1 MKKTGYLLLLV
12 STITFAQNTNPDL
25 KRNLDSLAVRNAED
39 ILFHAKKQLVSSNF
53 ALQQQSEITRNT
65 QELIRN
71 TLNFNNLLKNDLTVA
86 DHPLYAQPYQNTAN
100 QGLQTLFH
108 IPVYQ
113 SK

>member
-12 STITFAQNTNPDL
+12 STITFAQNTDPDL
-25 KRNLDSLAVRNAED
+25 KRNLDSLAVRNAQN

-65 QELIRN
+65 HELIRN
-71 TLNFNNLLKNDLTVA
+71 TLNFNNLLKNDLTVV